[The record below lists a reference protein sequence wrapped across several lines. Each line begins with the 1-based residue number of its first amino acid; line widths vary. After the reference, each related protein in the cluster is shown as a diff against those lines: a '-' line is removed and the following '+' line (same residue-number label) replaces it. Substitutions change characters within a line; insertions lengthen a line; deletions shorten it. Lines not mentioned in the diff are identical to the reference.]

1 VSKKLGIIAGNGVFP
16 LEVAAAARRRGYTVI
31 AVAHRGETDERLAAL
46 CDQLTWIRVGEL
58 QTMIDAFKGAGITEA
73 AMAGGIARARLGES
87 FAPDA
92 RAIAMLARLGRF
104 SDDALLRAVAA
115 EIESDGIAMI
125 DPVPLL
131 DDALAGRG
139 RLAGPEPVAAQLKDL
154 RLAFGVMRALG
165 AFDVGQA
172 AAVRD
177 GVVGAVEAIEGT
189 DAALRRAAAL
199 CGRGLVV
206 AKLAKPGQDLRFD
219 RPAIGPAT
227 IELLREIG
235 AAMIGVEAGQALIL
249 EPARTLA
256 AAAAAAITVWGEG
269 GEPPAQPGG
278 ARGAKGRGALS
289 DG

>member
-1 VSKKLGIIAGNGVFP
+1 VSKLGIIAGNGVFP
-16 LEVAAAARRRGYTVI
+16 IEVASAARRRGYAVV
-31 AVAHRGETDERLAAL
+31 AVAHRGETDERLAEQ
-46 CDQLTWIRVGEL
+46 CDEIIWIRVGEL
-58 QTMIDAFKGAGITEA
+58 QTMIDALKRAGVAEA

-92 RAIAMLARLGRF
+92 RAIAMLARVGRF

-115 EIESDGIAMI
+115 EIESDGIVMI

-139 RLAGPEPVAAQLKDL
+139 RMAGPEPSAAQLKDL

-165 AFDVGQA
+165 SFDVGQA

-177 GVVGAVEAIEGT
+177 GVVGAIEAVEGT

-206 AKLAKPGQDLRFD
+206 AKAAKPGQDLRFD

-227 IELLREIG
+227 IELLSDIG

-249 EPARTLA
+249 ERTRTLA
-256 AAAAAAITVWGEG
+256 AADDAGITVWGDGAERS
-269 GEPPAQPGG
+269 GEPVNG
-278 ARGAKGRGALS
+278 
-289 DG
+289 